1 MRGRKVELGSTELS
15 GVVLPYPHCS
25 GFVLLPKWATQEQ
38 WNLECKPRLQGW
50 GYWWRMI
57 QRAAV
62 NEECHLRSW
71 SGVSQSPLA
80 VMRAC
85 STGFSVWSVGMHTGS
100 AMYVLV
106 YAHTL
111 VCLVSL
117 VCIPAS
123 SLHDSHAWFPSQK
136 MIAADSAPN

>member
-1 MRGRKVELGSTELS
+1 MGNSRAVELGVQTQTAGLR
-15 GVVLPYPHCS
+15 VLM
-25 GFVLLPKWATQEQ
+25 E
-38 WNLECKPRLQGW
+38 N
-50 GYWWRMI
+50 I
-57 QRAAV
+57 QRAAM